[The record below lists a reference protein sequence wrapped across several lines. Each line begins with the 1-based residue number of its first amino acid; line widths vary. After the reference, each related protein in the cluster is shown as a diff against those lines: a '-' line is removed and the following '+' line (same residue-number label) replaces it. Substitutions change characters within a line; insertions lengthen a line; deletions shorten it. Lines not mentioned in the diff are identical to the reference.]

1 LLIISIVVTDI
12 LDEDDIIMLLLIVG
26 VVQPKPQLLSVYI
39 VVVLTSL
46 ISTFVGGG
54 VGSVDDWDGGVL
66 CLLDILYYMTV
77 VVGV

>member
-1 LLIISIVVTDI
+1 LIISIVVTDI

>member
-1 LLIISIVVTDI
+1 MLIISIVVTDI